1 MKLFKRTDLIII
13 LVVLLSAAAI
23 SIPRFLNSDKL
34 TADIYVGG
42 KLEETID
49 LSAVE
54 KEYTISPNSDPKVE
68 ITVGK
73 GEIYFSHAE
82 CKDKLCVK
90 SGKLTSGGETAACL
104 PARVV
109 ISVKSNK
116 DKIDIMTY

>member
-34 TADIYVGG
+34 TAEVYVDGR
-42 KLEETID
+42 LEETID

-54 KEYTISPNSDPKVE
+54 KEYKIVPNTEPKIE
-68 ITVGK
+68 ITVAK
-73 GEIYFSHAE
+73 SEIYFSHAE
-82 CKDKLCVK
+82 CKDKLCIK

-109 ISVKSNK
+109 ISIKSNK
-116 DKIDIMTY
+116 NKTDIMTY